1 MLSFLLVLLALAT
14 ASLGAL
20 GGLGGAVILVPLLV
34 LTGTPAREAAP
45 LGLLSVA
52 SGSMAA
58 GPRQLA
64 ELTVHHRL
72 GVTSETVTSAAA
84 IIGALL
90 SGAVGEAVL
99 TRFLAVV
106 ALAAA
111 VASLRGR
118 DEAHAVVPDDGV
130 GFGDLGERR
139 GTLSGTFRADGDV
152 RRYRAQ
158 NLPGGLAVMSLA
170 GFVAGIA
177 GISGGFIK
185 TPATSEIMR
194 VPVKVAA
201 ATTTFTT
208 GITAAA
214 ALLVFAAHGRINLDD
229 AGPVI
234 AGSLLGGH
242 LGAGFQATLDP
253 TVIRRSMAAVLVA
266 VAVVLFVGG

>member
-1 MLSFLLVLLALAT
+1 MSVLLGLLALVT

-20 GGLGGAVILVPLLV
+20 GGLGGAVVLVPLLV

-52 SGSMAA
+52 SGSLAA

-64 ELTVHHRL
+64 DLTVHHRL
-72 GVTSETVTSAAA
+72 GVTTETMASVGAVV
-84 IIGALL
+84 GALL
-90 SGAVGEAVL
+90 SGAFGEALL
-99 TRFLAVV
+99 TRLLATV

-118 DEAHAVVPDDGV
+118 DETHAVAVEEGD
-130 GFGDLGERR
+130 GDLGERR
-139 GTLSGTFRADGDV
+139 GTLSGTFRADGAV
-152 RRYRAQ
+152 RRYQAR

-170 GFVAGIA
+170 GLVAGIA
-177 GISGGFIK
+177 GASGGFIK

-201 ATTTFTT
+201 STTTFTV
-208 GITAAA
+208 GITSAA
-214 ALLVFAAHGRINLDD
+214 ALLVFAAHGRINLAQ

-234 AGSLLGGH
+234 AGSLLGGR
-242 LGAGFQATLDP
+242 LGAHLQSGLGSG
-253 TVIRRSMAAVLVA
+253 VIRRALAGILVV
-266 VAVVLFVGG
+266 VALILFVEA

>member
-1 MLSFLLVLLALAT
+1 VSFLLVLLALAT

-72 GVTSETVTSAAA
+72 GVTSETMASAGA
-84 IIGALL
+84 IAGALL
-90 SGAVGEAVL
+90 SGAVGETAL
-99 TRFLAVV
+99 TRLLAVV

-118 DEAHAVVPDDGV
+118 DEVHAVAVEEGL
-130 GFGDLGERR
+130 GDLGEQR
-139 GTLSGTFRADGDV
+139 GTLSGSVRTDGVV
-152 RRYRAQ
+152 RRYRAR

-170 GFVAGIA
+170 GLVAGIA
-177 GISGGFIK
+177 GASGGFIK

-201 ATTTFTT
+201 ATTTFTI
-208 GITAAA
+208 GITSAA
-214 ALLVFAAHGRINLDD
+214 ALLVFAAHGRINLVH

-234 AGSLLGGH
+234 AGSLLGGQ
-242 LGAGFQATLDP
+242 LGARLQSTLDP
-253 TVIRRSMAAVLVA
+253 AVVRRSLAAVLLVVA
-266 VAVVLFVGG
+266 AILFVQA

>member
-1 MLSFLLVLLALAT
+1 MSFLLVLLALAT
-14 ASLGAL
+14 AALGAL

-52 SGSMAA
+52 SASMAA

-72 GVTSETVTSAAA
+72 GVTSETVASTGA
-84 IIGALL
+84 IAGALL
-90 SGAVGEAVL
+90 SGAVGETAL
-99 TRFLAVV
+99 IRLLAVA

-111 VASLRGR
+111 VASFRGR
-118 DEAHAVVPDDGV
+118 DEARAVVSGQGDAD
-130 GFGDLGERR
+130 GDLGERR
-139 GTLSGTFRADGDV
+139 GTLSGTFRSGDVV
-152 RRYRAQ
+152 RRYRAR
-158 NLPGGLAVMSLA
+158 NVPGALAVMSLA
-170 GFVAGIA
+170 GLVAGITGA
-177 GISGGFIK
+177 SGGFIK

-201 ATTTFTT
+201 ATTTFTS

-214 ALLVFAAHGRINLDD
+214 ALLVFAAHGRINLEH

-242 LGAGFQATLDP
+242 AGALLQASLDADA
-253 TVIRRSMAAVLVA
+253 IRRALAGVLVV
-266 VAVVLFVGG
+266 VAAVLFVGA

>member
-1 MLSFLLVLLALAT
+1 MAT

-72 GVTSETVTSAAA
+72 GVTSETAASVGAVT
-84 IIGALL
+84 GALL
-90 SGAVGEAVL
+90 SGAVGEALL
-99 TRFLAVV
+99 TRMLAAV
-106 ALAAA
+106 AVAAA

-118 DEAHAVVPDDGV
+118 DEAHAIAPEEGD
-130 GFGDLGERR
+130 GDLGEQR
-139 GTLSGTFRADGDV
+139 GTLSGTFRADGAV
-152 RRYRAQ
+152 RRYHAR
-158 NLPGGLAVMSLA
+158 NLPGALAVMSLA
-170 GFVAGIA
+170 GLVAGIA
-177 GISGGFIK
+177 GAGGGFIK

-201 ATTTFTT
+201 ATTTFTI
-208 GITAAA
+208 GITSAA
-214 ALLVFAAHGRINLDD
+214 ALLVFAAHGRINLEH

-234 AGSLLGGH
+234 AGSLLGGQ
-242 LGAGFQATLDP
+242 LGARLQSKLDP
-253 TVIRRSMAAVLVA
+253 AVVRRSLAI
-266 VAVVLFVGG
+266 VLFVVAAILFVEA

>member
-1 MLSFLLVLLALAT
+1 MAT

-72 GVTSETVTSAAA
+72 GVTSETAASVGAVT
-84 IIGALL
+84 GALL
-90 SGAVGEAVL
+90 SGAVGEALL
-99 TRFLAVV
+99 TRMLAAV
-106 ALAAA
+106 AVAAA

-118 DEAHAVVPDDGV
+118 DEVHAIAPEEGD
-130 GFGDLGERR
+130 GDLGEQR
-139 GTLSGTFRADGDV
+139 GTLSGTVRADGAV
-152 RRYRAQ
+152 RRYHAR
-158 NLPGGLAVMSLA
+158 NLPGALAVMSLA
-170 GFVAGIA
+170 GLVAGIA
-177 GISGGFIK
+177 GAGGGFIK

-201 ATTTFTT
+201 ATTTFTI
-208 GITAAA
+208 GITSAA
-214 ALLVFAAHGRINLDD
+214 ALLVFAAHGRINLEH

-234 AGSLLGGH
+234 AGSLLGGQ
-242 LGAGFQATLDP
+242 LGARLQSKLDP
-253 TVIRRSMAAVLVA
+253 AVVRRSLAI
-266 VAVVLFVGG
+266 VLFVVAAILFVEA

>member
-1 MLSFLLVLLALAT
+1 MSFLLVLLALTT

-20 GGLGGAVILVPLLV
+20 GGLGGAVMLVPLLV

-58 GPRQLA
+58 GARQLA

-72 GVTSETVTSAAA
+72 GVTSETMASAGA
-84 IIGALL
+84 IAGALF
-90 SGAVGEAVL
+90 SGAIGEAVL
-99 TRFLAVV
+99 TRLLALV

-111 VASLRGR
+111 GASLRGR
-118 DEAHAVVPDDGV
+118 DEVHAVAAEDGD
-130 GFGDLGERR
+130 GDLGERR
-139 GTLSGTFRADGDV
+139 GTLSGTFRADGVV
-152 RRYRAQ
+152 RRYRAR

-170 GFVAGIA
+170 GLVAGIA
-177 GISGGFIK
+177 GASGGFIK

-201 ATTTFTT
+201 ATTTFTV
-208 GITAAA
+208 GITSAA
-214 ALLVFAAHGRINLDD
+214 ALLVFAAHGRINLAH

-234 AGSLLGGH
+234 AGSLLGGQ
-242 LGAGFQATLDP
+242 LGARLQATLDP
-253 TVIRRSMAAVLVA
+253 VVVRRSLAAVLLMVA
-266 VAVVLFVGG
+266 TILFIEA

>member
-1 MLSFLLVLLALAT
+1 LSFLLVLLALAT

-72 GVTSETVTSAAA
+72 GVTSETVASIGA
-84 IIGALL
+84 ITGALL
-90 SGAVGEAVL
+90 SGAVGDTAL
-99 TRFLAVV
+99 TRLLAIV
-106 ALAAA
+106 AVTAA

-118 DEAHAVVPDDGV
+118 DEVHALATEEEAD
-130 GFGDLGERR
+130 GDLGERR
-139 GTLSGTFRADGDV
+139 GTLSGTFRADGVV
-152 RRYRAQ
+152 RRYRAR

-170 GFVAGIA
+170 GLVAGIA
-177 GISGGFIK
+177 GASGGFIK

-201 ATTTFTT
+201 STTTFTI
-208 GITAAA
+208 GITSAA
-214 ALLVFAAHGRINLDD
+214 ALLVFAAHGRINLEH
-229 AGPVI
+229 AGPII
-234 AGSLLGGH
+234 AGSLLGGQ
-242 LGAGFQATLDP
+242 LGARLQSRLDP
-253 TVIRRSMAAVLVA
+253 AVIRRALAAVLLVVA
-266 VAVVLFVGG
+266 TILFVQA

>member
-1 MLSFLLVLLALAT
+1 MSFLLVLLALAT

-52 SGSMAA
+52 SGSLAA

-72 GVTSETVTSAAA
+72 GVTSETMASAGA
-84 IIGALL
+84 IAGALL
-90 SGAVGEAVL
+90 SGAIGETVL
-99 TRFLAVV
+99 PRLHAVV
-106 ALAAA
+106 AVAAA

-118 DEAHAVVPDDGV
+118 DEAHALAAVEGD
-130 GFGDLGERR
+130 GDLGEQR
-139 GTLSGTFRADGDV
+139 GTLSGTFRVDGVV
-152 RRYRAQ
+152 RRYRAR

-170 GFVAGIA
+170 GLVAGVA
-177 GISGGFIK
+177 GASGGFIK

-201 ATTTFTT
+201 ATTTFTI
-208 GITAAA
+208 GITSAA
-214 ALLVFAAHGRINLDD
+214 ALLVFAAHGRVNLAH

-234 AGSLLGGH
+234 AGSLLGGE
-242 LGAGFQATLDP
+242 LGARLQATLDP
-253 TVIRRSMAAVLVA
+253 TIVRRSLAAVLLVVA
-266 VAVVLFVGG
+266 AILFVQA

>member
-1 MLSFLLVLLALAT
+1 LSFLLVLLALVT

-72 GVTSETVTSAAA
+72 GVTTETAASAAA
-84 IIGALL
+84 IVGALL
-90 SGAVGEAVL
+90 SGAAGETAL
-99 TRFLAVV
+99 TRLLAVA

-111 VASLRGR
+111 IASLRGR
-118 DEAHAVVPDDGV
+118 DETRALAAGDGDA
-130 GFGDLGERR
+130 GGDLGEQR
-139 GTLSGTFRADGDV
+139 GTLSGTFQTDDGV
-152 RRYRAQ
+152 RRYRAR

-177 GISGGFIK
+177 GASGGFIK
-185 TPATSEIMR
+185 TPATTEIMR

-201 ATTTFTT
+201 STTTFTT

-214 ALLVFAAHGRINLDD
+214 ALLVFAAHGRINLEH

-242 LGAGFQATLDP
+242 LGARLQATLDP
-253 TVIRRSMAAVLVA
+253 AVIRRAMAGVLLVVAAVLLIGA
-266 VAVVLFVGG
+266 

>member
-1 MLSFLLVLLALAT
+1 LSFLLVLLALAT

-52 SGSMAA
+52 SGSLAA

-72 GVTSETVTSAAA
+72 GVTSETLASAGA
-84 IIGALL
+84 IAGALF
-90 SGAVGEAVL
+90 SGAIGETVL
-99 TRFLAVV
+99 TRVLAVV
-106 ALAAA
+106 AVAAA

-118 DEAHAVVPDDGV
+118 DEAHALAAVEGD
-130 GFGDLGERR
+130 GDLGEHR
-139 GTLSGTFRADGDV
+139 GTLSGTFRADGVV
-152 RRYRAQ
+152 RRYRAR

-170 GFVAGIA
+170 GLVAGIA
-177 GISGGFIK
+177 GASGGFIK

-201 ATTTFTT
+201 ATTTFTI
-208 GITAAA
+208 GITSAA
-214 ALLVFAAHGRINLDD
+214 ALLVFAAHDRVNLAH
-229 AGPVI
+229 AGPII
-234 AGSLLGGH
+234 AGSLLGGE
-242 LGAGFQATLDP
+242 LGARLQATLDP
-253 TVIRRSMAAVLVA
+253 TIVRRSLAAVLLVVA
-266 VAVVLFVGG
+266 AILFVQA